1 MKCSEI
7 IEILE
12 QLSPKKFACDWDNV
26 GLMVGSPDA
35 HIKKILVT
43 LDGDDDAID
52 KAIETGSD
60 LIITHHPLIFN
71 QIKNVTTDDL
81 TGRRITKLI
90 KNNIGLYSMHTNFD
104 VKGGMAQLAAD
115 IIGMKNGEVLE
126 NVCEGEGFGRVGT
139 FQELLTVRQW
149 ADKIKDLF
157 GLPNVCVFGN
167 LERTVSRVA
176 ISPGSGK
183 DFVQCAI
190 EKGAQLFISGDINH
204 HSGIDANA
212 QGLEIIDAGHY
223 GIEHI
228 FIKFIGE
235 YLETKLLLSQYVH
248 GVLQDI
254 PGVQNDQDIQNVQ
267 IVQMDKKIPFEIV

>member
-12 QLSPKKFACDWDNV
+12 QLSPVRFACDWDNV
-26 GLMVGSPDA
+26 GLMVGNPDA
-35 HIKKILVT
+35 NIKTILVT
-43 LDGDDDAID
+43 LDGDDAAID

-71 QIKNVTTDDL
+71 PIKNVTSNDL
-81 TGRRITKLI
+81 TGRRIIKLI
-90 KNNIGLYSMHTNFD
+90 ENNVSVYSMHTNFD

-115 IIGMKNGEVLE
+115 IIGIKDGEVLE
-126 NVCEGEGFGRVGT
+126 TVGEGEGLGRVGT
-139 FQELLTVRQW
+139 FQELLTVREW
-149 ADKIKDLF
+149 ADKIKELF
-157 GLPNVCVFGN
+157 GLPNICVFGD
-167 LERTVSRVA
+167 LDRVVSRVA

-183 DFVQCAI
+183 DYVQYAI
-190 EKGAQLFISGDINH
+190 EKRAQLLITGDINH

-228 FIKFIGE
+228 FIKFISE
-235 YLETKLLLSQYVH
+235 YLETKLLSF
-248 GVLQDI
+248 
-254 PGVQNDQDIQNVQ
+254 QNVQGEKIVLNNSNIQ
-267 IVQMDKKIPFEIV
+267 IVQMNKKIPFEIV

>member
-7 IEILE
+7 IGILE
-12 QLSPKKFACDWDNV
+12 QLSPLRFACDWDNV

-35 HIKKILVT
+35 DIKKVLVA
-43 LDGDDDAID
+43 LDGDDAAIE
-52 KAIETGSD
+52 KAIETGSN

-71 QIKNVTTDDL
+71 PIKAVTTSDL
-81 TGRRITKLI
+81 SGSRIIKLI
-90 KNNIGLYSMHTNFD
+90 ENNISVYSMHTNFD

-115 IIGMKNGEVLE
+115 MIGIKNGEILE
-126 NVCEGEGFGRVGT
+126 MVCESEGLGRVGT
-139 FQELLTVRQW
+139 FQESLTVRQW
-149 ADKIKDLF
+149 AEKIKDLF
-157 GLPNVCVFGN
+157 GLPNVCVFGD
-167 LERTVSRVA
+167 LDRMVSRVA

-183 DFVQCAI
+183 DYVQCAI

-228 FIKFIGE
+228 FIKFISE
-235 YLETKLLLSQYVH
+235 YLESNLLSS
-248 GVLQDI
+248 QDMEA
-254 PGVQNDQDIQNVQ
+254 VQNVPIIQ
-267 IVQMDKKIPFEIV
+267 IVQMNKKIPFKIV

>member
-12 QLSPKKFACDWDNV
+12 QLSPKKFACDWDNI
-26 GLMVGSPDA
+26 GLMVGNPDA
-35 HIKKILVT
+35 QINKILVT
-43 LDGDDDAID
+43 LDGDDAAIE

-60 LIITHHPLIFN
+60 LIVTHHPLIFGK
-71 QIKNVTTDDL
+71 IKNVTTDEL
-81 TGRRITKLI
+81 TGRRIIKLI
-90 KNNIGLYSMHTNFD
+90 QNNICVYSMHTNFD

-115 IIGMKNGEVLE
+115 IIGMKDGELLE
-126 NVCEGEGFGRVGT
+126 YVCDGEGLGRVGT

-149 ADKIKDLF
+149 ANKVKTLF
-157 GLPNVCVFGN
+157 GLPHVSVFGD
-167 LERTVSRVA
+167 LDRSVSRVA

-183 DFVQCAI
+183 DYVQCAI
-190 EKGAQLFISGDINH
+190 EKGAQLLITGDINH

-228 FIKFIGE
+228 FIKYISE
-235 YLETKLLLSQYVH
+235 YLEAKLLNS
-248 GVLQDI
+248 
-254 PGVQNDQDIQNVQ
+254 QNVK
-267 IVQMDKKIPFEIV
+267 IMHMKKKLPFEIV

>member
-7 IEILE
+7 IVILE
-12 QLSPKKFACDWDNV
+12 QLSPKRFSCDWDNI

-71 QIKNVTTDDL
+71 QIKNVTTNEL
-81 TGRRITKLI
+81 TGQRIIKLVQ
-90 KNNIGLYSMHTNFD
+90 NNINVYSMHTNFD

-115 IIGMKNGEVLE
+115 MIGMIDGEVLE
-126 NVCEGEGFGRVGT
+126 DICEGEGIGRVGT
-139 FQELLTVRQW
+139 FKELLTVRQW

-157 GLPNVCVFGN
+157 GLPNVCVFGD
-167 LERTVSRVA
+167 LERIVSRVA

-183 DFVQCAI
+183 DYVQIAI
-190 EKGAQLFISGDINH
+190 ERGAQLFISGDINH

-223 GIEHI
+223 GLEHI
-228 FIKFIGE
+228 FIKFISE
-235 YLETKLLLSQYVH
+235 YLETKLLSSS
-248 GVLQDI
+248 
-254 PGVQNDQDIQNVQ
+254 NVQ
-267 IVQMDKKIPFEIV
+267 IVQMNKKIPFEIV

>member
-12 QLSPKKFACDWDNV
+12 LLSPKRFACDWDNV
-26 GLMVGSPDA
+26 GLMVGSPNA

-43 LDGDDDAID
+43 LDGDDAAID
-52 KAIETGSD
+52 EAIKTGSD

-71 QIKNVTTDDL
+71 EIKNVTTGDL
-81 TGRRITKLI
+81 TGRRIIKLI
-90 KNNIGLYSMHTNFD
+90 QNDICVYSMHTNFD

-115 IIGMKNGEVLE
+115 MIGIQDGEVLE
-126 NVCEGEGFGRVGT
+126 DVCEGEGLGRVGT
-139 FQELLTVRQW
+139 FGESLTVRQW
-149 ADKIKDLF
+149 ADKIKALF

-167 LERTVSRVA
+167 LERIVSRVA

-228 FIKFIGE
+228 FIKFISE
-235 YLETKLLLSQYVH
+235 YLESEILASQE
-248 GVLQDI
+248 
-254 PGVQNDQDIQNVQ
+254 VQ
-267 IVQMDKKIPFEIV
+267 IVHMNKKLPFVIV

>member
-12 QLSPKKFACDWDNV
+12 QLSPKRFACDWDNV
-26 GLMVGSPDA
+26 GLMVGSLDA

-43 LDGDDDAID
+43 LDGDDAAID
-52 KAIETGSD
+52 KAIETGSN

-71 QIKNVTTDDL
+71 QIKTVTADDL
-81 TGRRITKLI
+81 TGRRIIKLI
-90 KNNIGLYSMHTNFD
+90 ENNISLYSMHTNFD

-115 IIGMKNGEVLE
+115 MIGMRDGEVLE
-126 NVCEGEGFGRVGT
+126 TVCEGEGLGRVGT

-149 ADKIKDLF
+149 ADKIKDIF
-157 GLPNVCVFGN
+157 GLPNVCVFGD
-167 LERTVSRVA
+167 LDRIVSRVA

-183 DFVQCAI
+183 DFVSYAI
-190 EKGAQLFISGDINH
+190 EKEAQLFITGDINH

-228 FIKFIGE
+228 FIKFISE
-235 YLETKLLLSQYVH
+235 YLEKRLLSF
-248 GVLQDI
+248 
-254 PGVQNDQDIQNVQ
+254 Q
-267 IVQMDKKIPFEIV
+267 IVQMDKKLPFIIV